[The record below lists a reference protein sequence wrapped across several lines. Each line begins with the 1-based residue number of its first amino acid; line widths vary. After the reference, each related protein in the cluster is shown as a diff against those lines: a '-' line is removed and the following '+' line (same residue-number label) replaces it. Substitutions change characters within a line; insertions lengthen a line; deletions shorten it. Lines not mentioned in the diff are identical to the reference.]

1 MCGAYLGRSCAHRD
15 HQKQDPP
22 NRERGGRVRLGLRV
36 AIARDA
42 DAAPACRCPNTAL
55 PPLGNSNTDL
65 VPHPPRHTPAA
76 LLDRGGRRMARG
88 VRPASENIGPSWNPR
103 PTEADRLPPSVPA
116 AGCRTAFR
124 QLSHI
129 ALSTHCPTLPRRPR
143 LYRFYF
149 AVSEFSQG
157 NGGDFEVAEVS
168 SCKPLVKAS
177 MFKLNCHIKSPPAG
191 PPPYRRC

>member
-103 PTEADRLPPSVPA
+103 PPR
-116 AGCRTAFR
+116 R
-124 QLSHI
+124 QIASHHRFKLQ
-129 ALSTHCPTLPRRPR
+129 AVERHSGNCPTLHCPTLPRRPR

-168 SCKPLVKAS
+168 SCKRLVKAS
-177 MFKLNCHIKSPPAG
+177 MFKLNCHSKLKLETQTGIQ
-191 PPPYRRC
+191 

>member
-1 MCGAYLGRSCAHRD
+1 MPCACSCGAALPPPGEVCGAYLGRSCAHRD

-55 PPLGNSNTDL
+55 PPLGNSNTDR

-103 PTEADRLPPSVPA
+103 PTEADRLPPSVQA

-129 ALSTHCPTLPRRPR
+129 ALSHIAKAPSPLSILFCCLRILPRQRR
-143 LYRFYF
+143 RFRSRGS
-149 AVSEFSQG
+149 VVMQT
-157 NGGDFEVAEVS
+157 
-168 SCKPLVKAS
+168 
-177 MFKLNCHIKSPPAG
+177 AG
-191 PPPYRRC
+191 QS

>member
-103 PTEADRLPPSVPA
+103 PPR
-116 AGCRTAFR
+116 R
-124 QLSHI
+124 QIASHHRFKLQ
-129 ALSTHCPTLPRRPR
+129 AVERHSGNCPTLHCPHIVPHCQGA
-143 LYRFYF
+143 LAFIDF
-149 AVSEFSQG
+149 ILLSQNSPKATAEISKSRKCRHA
-157 NGGDFEVAEVS
+157 NGWS
-168 SCKPLVKAS
+168 
-177 MFKLNCHIKSPPAG
+177 KLACLN
-191 PPPYRRC
+191 